1 MRCPHTKK
9 KMMEHLQVTS
19 AQIRKSRKDYPA
31 ALVFI
36 ILILLFYVSGYI
48 ESSGSKL
55 IFKLF
60 FFIFGFFFFFLYLY
74 LCC

>member
-19 AQIRKSRKDYPA
+19 AQTRKSRIDYPA

-55 IFKLF
+55 MLKL
-60 FFIFGFFFFFLYLY
+60 IGGISGFFLVFV
-74 LCC
+74 